1 MSTLRIN
8 AELLRQA
15 EQQARLQNI
24 SLDQM
29 VEGFI
34 RRFVNNSD
42 SKSAEK
48 IKVTP
53 FIERLGVDLNLP
65 ADFNEKEAYRKH
77 LEEKYQ

>member
-34 RRFVNNSD
+34 RRFVNSSGSN
-42 SKSAEK
+42 SAEK